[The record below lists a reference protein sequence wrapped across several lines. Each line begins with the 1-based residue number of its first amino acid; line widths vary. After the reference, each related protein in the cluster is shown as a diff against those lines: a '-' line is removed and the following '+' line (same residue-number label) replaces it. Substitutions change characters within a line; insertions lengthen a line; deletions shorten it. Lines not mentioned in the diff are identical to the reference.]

1 MDWCCNTIIG
11 VILLVQG
18 KQATSSVGSIV
29 GEILIFLSCL
39 AWGMYT
45 VLGKKYGTHIDP
57 LTMTVGAAF
66 YGTILSALSCIG
78 TIHSSMIHMT
88 KNAWICLIR
97 LSIYIFTTIV

>member
-39 AWGMYT
+39 AWGLY
-45 VLGKKYGTHIDP
+45 LK
-57 LTMTVGAAF
+57 A
-66 YGTILSALSCIG
+66 ILEIKAIF
-78 TIHSSMIHMT
+78 MIS
-88 KNAWICLIR
+88 KL
-97 LSIYIFTTIV
+97 